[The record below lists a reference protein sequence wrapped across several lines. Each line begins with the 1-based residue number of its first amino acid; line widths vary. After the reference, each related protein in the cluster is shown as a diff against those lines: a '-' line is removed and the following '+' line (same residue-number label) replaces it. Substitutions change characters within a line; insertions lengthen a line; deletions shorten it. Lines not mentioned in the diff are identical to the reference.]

1 MIRFHFISLCLV
13 PNEGL
18 LCSVSP
24 YVLFQLA
31 LLPEHP
37 ATHIARELVADKHL
51 VDRSHVSHLV
61 LGDRSAQVAHPRLH
75 GFLDFFWC
83 SWNATY
89 EYNTSHAF

>member
-1 MIRFHFISLCLV
+1 MIHLHFISLCFI
-13 PNEGL
+13 PNERL

-24 YVLFQLA
+24 YVLLQLA
-31 LLPEHP
+31 LLPEHS
-37 ATHIARELVADKHL
+37 ATDIARELVADKHL

-75 GFLDFFWC
+75 RFLRFLFWC

-89 EYNTSHAF
+89 EYIV